1 MQHKTQQPAVTAMI
15 KVEERL
21 EECTVQGVSSTLRL
35 VEITLWRRRAG
46 RPVVMVE
53 ERLEGSTVQGVEN
66 TRLRVSSMLKR
77 VELTLWRMQ
86 CWWQIERWRWKAG
99 RPVVTVE
106 WLV

>member
-1 MQHKTQQPAVTAMI
+1 MI
-15 KVEERL
+15 KVEERP

-35 VEITLWRRRAG
+35 VEITLRQVQCKRQITLWRRRAG